1 MGVLQAGTTAQRALS
16 FPRRAAHPTAIGT
29 QLLRFLGS
37 PIDGKALLCVCVGG
51 ETGGT
56 AEVIWARVCC
66 RCSPPFRGGW
76 IER

>member
-51 ETGGT
+51 GGQ
-56 AEVIWARVCC
+56 
-66 RCSPPFRGGW
+66 GGQLKLSGPACAADAALHSGGAG
-76 IER
+76 